1 MDLREVVE
9 NSNLR
14 DALSDITSIGRHW
27 FSQASP
33 AASMLETLVK
43 ERGHDVLLLSLPP
56 DWEYVLV
63 LMDQSLDELSKIA
76 EKRATQRE
84 QGAPA
89 WNRIK

>member
-1 MDLREVVE
+1 MDLREIVE
-9 NSNLR
+9 NSNLQ

-76 EKRATQRE
+76 EKRAILQE
-84 QGAPA
+84 QGVPVSE
-89 WNRIK
+89 RIR